1 MIEELKLLGWSE
13 EGARAYYERIQRNFN
28 FNQFLYSHK
37 TQILIALAIIFILIA
52 LKVMFKYFYLKK
64 KDTIIDDKYKCI
76 NESEIDINEKENKT
90 RNKFKD
96 YEKFYFSTFNLLTK
110 DIQEITNWVIIYSLF
125 LAQLSIESI
134 VVVIVNLKN
143 SILDS

>member
-37 TQILIALAIIFILIA
+37 TQILIALAIIVILIA
-52 LKVMFKYFYLKK
+52 LKLMFKYYYLKK
-64 KDTIIDDKYKCI
+64 KDTIIDDKYICI
-76 NESEIDINEKENKT
+76 NQSEIDINKKENNT

-110 DIQEITNWVIIYSLF
+110 DIQEITNGVIIYSLF